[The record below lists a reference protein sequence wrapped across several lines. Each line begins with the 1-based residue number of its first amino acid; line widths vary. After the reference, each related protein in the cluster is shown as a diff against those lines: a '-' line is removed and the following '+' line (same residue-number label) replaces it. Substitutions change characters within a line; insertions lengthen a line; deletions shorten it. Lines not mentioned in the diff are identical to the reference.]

1 VELEGQTDAMEWL
14 DGVCSACERLA
25 NADLKRHEAET
36 KAVKEMAVG
45 QQPGSH
51 LSKARSSFLLFELVC
66 AETVRRQLQRVR
78 EQQEQEGKK
87 RAGGNPKALL
97 KRELAKRWKKL
108 KLDAAKPVEGGDS
121 TWGAALYGWVEA
133 LAEAEKR
140 RADGVFTESGLLS

>member
-36 KAVKEMAVG
+36 KAAKEMAVG

-66 AETVRRQLQRVR
+66 AETVRRQLQR
-78 EQQEQEGKK
+78 EQEGKK

-97 KRELAKRWKKL
+97 KRELAKRWKRL
-108 KLDAAKPVEGGDS
+108 KQDAAKPVPGGES
-121 TWGAALYGWVEA
+121 TWGAALYGWVET

-140 RADGVFTESGLLS
+140 RADGVSTESGLLS